1 MQIDTE
7 DRRLT
12 ARERHM
18 LRQIATRLETKAP
31 RQLPH
36 HYQQEIDRV
45 FGYDCEPET
54 NRWER

>member
-12 ARERHM
+12 ARERHT
-18 LRQIATRLETKAP
+18 LRQIATRLDVKRQPLPEGYRKAI
-31 RQLPH
+31 
-36 HYQQEIDRV
+36 EEV
-45 FGYDCEPET
+45 FGSCEPET